1 MLEITVED
9 SADLLMNFS
18 CQNSKNISLE
28 IGFGSGDN
36 INYMLNNESDSYFIG
51 AEVYQNG
58 IAKFLRNLDKNFY
71 GRIKIFKDDFRIF
84 LDHVPNNFFTRI
96 IILYPDPWIKR
107 RHRKRRI
114 LNLENIEIFF
124 RVIKSG
130 GLIYIATDIKEYFTE
145 IIENFNK
152 TKKFSILNK
161 DKFHKK
167 PDVLGETKYEKK
179 AKNKNISSFFLE
191 VKKTS
196 G

>member
-1 MLEITVED
+1 
-9 SADLLMNFS
+9 MNFS